1 MSYDIFSNTEFGDS
15 SHFSSIRLK
24 LQSPENMLADS
35 CGEVRR
41 PETLNYRT
49 LKPEKDGLFCA
60 KIYGP
65 IKDYECLCG
74 KYRRLKHRGVVC
86 EKCGVEVTLSKVRRE
101 RMGHV
106 KLACP
111 VAHIWFLKSLPSRIG
126 LVLDMA
132 LKDIEKVLYFESFVV
147 IDPGMT
153 DLDKGQ
159 ILTEEQYYE
168 ALSEFGESFRAMMG
182 AEAIKAMLEN
192 MDLPADLESI
202 QEQIASTSSE
212 TKLKRLS
219 KRAKIV
225 ESFIQ
230 SGNRP
235 EHMILTVLPV
245 LPPDLRPLVPL
256 DGGRFATSDL
266 NDLYR
271 RVINRNNRLMR
282 LLELSAPEII
292 VRNEKRMLQEAV
304 DALLDNGRRGRVIT
318 GTNKR
323 PLKSLSENVKGK
335 HGRFRANLLG
345 KRVDYSGRSVI
356 VVGPTLKLHQCGLPK
371 RMALELFKPFIF
383 GRLQRLGEAST
394 IKAAKRMVEKEE
406 PVVWDILAEVIR
418 EHPVLLN
425 RAPTLHRLGIQAFEV
440 VLVEGKAIRLHPL
453 VCSAYNADF
462 DGDMMAVHVPL
473 TVEAQLEA
481 RCLMMSTNNIL
492 SPANGSPIIVP
503 DQDIVL
509 GVYYLSREDA
519 SGKGSGMVFESI
531 HEMTHA
537 YEGGYVDI
545 HSPIKIRIQDL
556 KQDDDSLRTRMLDT
570 TVGRVLLWDVVP
582 HELSFDVINRVLGK
596 KDISELI
603 NLSYREL
610 GIKKSV
616 IFADKLMYAG
626 FKYSTQSG
634 TSICLDDLIIPES
647 KSTIIDA
654 AKDEVE
660 TLEKQYQSG
669 LLTQGERYNKIID
682 IWMHAKDKVSDAMMD
697 VLSYEKVVNRHGKE
711 ITQPSFNSVYMMS
724 DSGARGSAAQ
734 IRQLAGMRGLMTKP
748 DGTIIPHPIL
758 HNFREGLNDLE
769 FFTSTHGARKGLAD
783 TALKTANSGYLT
795 RRLVDVAQDLVV
807 TEHDCGSTVG
817 IKVSPHIEG
826 GEVVESFR
834 ERVYGRTLA
843 KNIYDGEEVFVEAGA
858 LLTHP
863 VIDLIEAKGF
873 DTVEVRT
880 VISCQSDYGVCVKC
894 YGLDLAR
901 GHIVN
906 EGEAIGIIAAQS
918 IGEPGTQLTMNT
930 FHIGGAASRA
940 AAENNIQCKSQGHVK
955 FHNLKCVEHHKTGQ
969 LITTSRSGSIAIV
982 DAAGQEVER
991 YKLGYGT
998 NLTVKEAQ
1006 AVEIGNIIAEW
1017 DPYTHPIIAEVDGIA
1032 DFVDMHE
1039 GVTVSKQIDE
1049 ITGLSNIVIL
1059 NNDQRSGQRDLKPT
1073 VRLMDSKGNNLCIP
1087 GTSVPANYV
1096 LTEGASTH
1104 LESGTAIGRGDVI
1117 ARIPKEGYKTR
1128 DIAGGLPRVADLF
1141 EARKPKDAAILAEI
1155 GGVISFGKETKDKR
1169 RLVINAPN
1177 GEVYEEL
1184 IPKWRSISVFEGES
1198 IEKGEIV
1205 VDGPMDSHAILRL
1218 LGAGELSAYIIKE
1231 VQDVYRLQGV
1241 KINDKHI
1248 EVIIKQMLRKGQV
1261 ADSGDTSLIRG
1272 ELVERLEVLRANR
1285 SVNES
1290 EGQLHAKIEP
1300 VLQGI
1305 TKASLSTESWVS
1317 AASFQETTRVLTEGA
1332 VTGKRD
1338 TLRGLKENVIV
1349 GRLIPAG
1356 TGFKRYQRQPK
1367 AVQSVGYDNIG
1378 FMGLADL
1385 DDSQDL
1391 VGQNIEE
1398 V

>member
-1 MSYDIFSNTEFGDS
+1 LSYNIFSNTEFGDKS
-15 SHFSSIRLK
+15 EFGSIRLK
-24 LQSPENMLADS
+24 LQSPENILAES
-35 CGEVRR
+35 FGEVRR

-60 KIYGP
+60 RIYGP

-126 LVLDMA
+126 LLLDMT
-132 LKDIEKVLYFESFVV
+132 LRDIEKVLYFESFVV
-147 IDPGMT
+147 VDPGMT
-153 DLDKGQ
+153 ELDKGQ
-159 ILTEEQYYE
+159 ILQEDQYYDAIAE
-168 ALSEFGESFRAMMG
+168 YGESFKALMG
-182 AEAIKAMLEN
+182 AEAIKALLEGIN
-192 MDLPADLESI
+192 LEEDLATI
-202 QEQIASTSSE
+202 QEEMGATSSE
-212 TKLKRLS
+212 TKLKRLA
-219 KRAKIV
+219 KRAKLI

-230 SGNRP
+230 SENKP
-235 EHMILTVLPV
+235 EHMVLTVLPV

-282 LLELSAPEII
+282 LLELNAPEII

-335 HGRFRANLLG
+335 HGRFRQNLLG

-383 GRLQRLGEAST
+383 GRLQRLDAAST

-406 PVVWDILAEVIR
+406 PIVWDVLAEVIR

-473 TVEAQLEA
+473 TIEAQLEA

-503 DQDIVL
+503 DQDVVL
-509 GVYYLSREDA
+509 GVYYLSRVNA
-519 SGKGSGMVFESI
+519 SGKGVGMAFNSI
-531 HEMTHA
+531 SEMIHA
-537 YEGGYVDI
+537 YEAGYVEI
-545 HSPIKIRIQDL
+545 HSEIKIRINDL
-556 KQDDDSLRTRMLDT
+556 LKEDGSSRSRIVTT

-582 HELSFDVINRVLGK
+582 HELEFDIINRVLIK

-603 NLSYREL
+603 NLSYRQL

-616 IFADKLMYAG
+616 IFADKLMYTG
-626 FKYSTQSG
+626 FKYSTRSG
-634 TSICLDDLIIPES
+634 TSICLDDLIIPDD
-647 KSTIIDA
+647 KTNIIDA
-654 AKDEVE
+654 AQAEVN

-682 IWMHAKDKVSDAMMD
+682 IWMHAKDKVSDSMMD
-697 VLSYEKVVNRHGKE
+697 GLSVETVSNANGEQVQ
-711 ITQPSFNSVYMMS
+711 QPSFNPVYMMS

-748 DGTIIPHPIL
+748 DGTIIPQPIL
-758 HNFREGLNDLE
+758 HNFREGLEDLE

-795 RRLVDVAQDLVV
+795 RRLVDVAQDLVIG
-807 TEHDCGSTVG
+807 EFDCQTKRGV
-817 IKVSPHIEG
+817 KVVPHIEG
-826 GEVVESFR
+826 GEVVEGLR

-843 KNIYDGEEVFVEAGA
+843 EDIMQGDKVLIENGT
-858 LLTHP
+858 LLTHD
-863 VIDLIEAKGF
+863 VIDVIEANGHDSVF
-873 DTVEVRT
+873 VRSAIT
-880 VISCQSDYGVCVKC
+880 CESKHGICVQC

-906 EGEAIGIIAAQS
+906 QGEAVGIIAAQS

-940 AAENNIQCKSQGHVK
+940 AAENNIQSKSNGSVK
-955 FHNLKCVEHHKTGQ
+955 FHNLKTVAHHKTGQ

-982 DAAGQEVER
+982 DEQGQEVER
-991 YKLGYGT
+991 YKLSYGT
-998 NLTVKEAQ
+998 TLMTKESQKVA
-1006 AVEIGNIIAEW
+1006 IGDIIAEW
-1017 DPYTHPIIAEVDGIA
+1017 DPYTHPIVAEVDGIV
-1032 DFVDMHE
+1032 DFVDIID
-1039 GVTVSKQIDE
+1039 GVTVSRQIDE
-1049 ITGLSNIVIL
+1049 LTGLSNIVVL
-1059 NNDQRSGQRDLKPT
+1059 NSEQRSGQRDKKPT
-1073 VRLMDSKGNNLCIP
+1073 VRLLDGEGKSLFIP
-1087 GTSVPANYV
+1087 GTQVPANYV

-1104 LESGTAIGRGDVI
+1104 LESGAKIGKGDII

-1141 EARKPKDAAILAEI
+1141 EARKPKDASILAEI
-1155 GGVISFGKETKDKR
+1155 SGVVSFGKETKDKR
-1169 RLVINAPN
+1169 RLIINGPDSITH
-1177 GEVYEEL
+1177 EEL
-1184 IPKWRSISVFEGES
+1184 IPKWRTISVFEGES
-1198 IEKGEIV
+1198 IEKGETV
-1205 VDGPMDSHAILRL
+1205 VDGPMDPHAILRL
-1218 LGAGELSAYIIKE
+1218 LGENELANYIVQE

-1248 EVIIKQMLRKGQV
+1248 EVIVKQMLRKRQV
-1261 ADSGDTSLIRG
+1261 LDSGDTKLIRG
-1272 ELVERLEVLRANR
+1272 ELVEKMEILEAHRDIDEDKGQVPAVL
-1285 SVNES
+1285 
-1290 EGQLHAKIEP
+1290 EP

-1332 VTGKRD
+1332 VSGKRD
-1338 TLRGLKENVIV
+1338 QLRGLKENVIV

-1356 TGFKRYQRQPK
+1356 TGYKSYQEEPVK
-1367 AVQSVGYDNIG
+1367 ENIAGYDDIGLIGLTNI
-1378 FMGLADL
+1378 DQ
-1385 DDSQDL
+1385 DSDSL
-1391 VGQNIEE
+1391 EDTSE
-1398 V
+1398 AS